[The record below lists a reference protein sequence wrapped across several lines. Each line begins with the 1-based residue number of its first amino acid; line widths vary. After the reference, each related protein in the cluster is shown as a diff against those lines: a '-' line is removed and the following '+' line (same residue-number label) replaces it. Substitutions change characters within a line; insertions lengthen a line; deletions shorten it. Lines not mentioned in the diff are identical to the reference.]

1 MYVGLSVIH
10 SAWDSFMNL
19 KIISLGLCGQI
30 TGILQI
36 CSRRKSYS
44 CPESPPDDD
53 VILIPCDDGDGG
65 IAGGFTIIR
74 NEIDCFDYQYFPLP
88 SSNFTHTS
96 TFPTEQ
102 NRTNTVNISN
112 RDGKLLVVVLSRQS
126 DLSIYLLGG
135 CRWSLNKQFSLQ
147 LGNRLL
153 CWLYRRRHSIHA
165 VNGCRKEVNAFDLHG
180 SIQKLRAG
188 TIRSWLCGRGFGVA
202 ARRIR
207 DIDIW
212 HW

>member
-1 MYVGLSVIH
+1 MGFFYEPENHLLGSLWSNHGNITNMFPAKILLLSRVPTG
-10 SAWDSFMNL
+10 WRCDSD
-19 KIISLGLCGQI
+19 SLWWW
-30 TGILQI
+30 
-36 CSRRKSYS
+36 RR
-44 CPESPPDDD
+44 
-53 VILIPCDDGDGG
+53 DGG

-165 VNGCRKEVNAFDLHG
+165 VNGCRKEVNAFDL
-180 SIQKLRAG
+180 
-188 TIRSWLCGRGFGVA
+188 
-202 ARRIR
+202 
-207 DIDIW
+207 
-212 HW
+212 